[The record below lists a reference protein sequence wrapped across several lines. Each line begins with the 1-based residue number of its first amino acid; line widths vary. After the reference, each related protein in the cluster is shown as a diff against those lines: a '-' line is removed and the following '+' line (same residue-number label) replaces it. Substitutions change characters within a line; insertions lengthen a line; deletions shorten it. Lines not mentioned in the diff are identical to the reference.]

1 MRQTRSNVGREVA
14 SLERTERDAVLMA
27 LHQCAG
33 NIAATARQLGVGRPT
48 LYRKMR
54 KYNIEVQGVKTIF

>member
-1 MRQTRSNVGREVA
+1 
-14 SLERTERDAVLMA
+14 MA